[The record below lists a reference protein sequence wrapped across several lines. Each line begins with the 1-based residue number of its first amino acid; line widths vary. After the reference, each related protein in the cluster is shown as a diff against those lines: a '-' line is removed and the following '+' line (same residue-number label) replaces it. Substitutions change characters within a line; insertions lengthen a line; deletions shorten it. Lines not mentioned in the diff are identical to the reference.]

1 MAKSKTTSKE
11 DKKTTDEDLNFLD
24 ELITQQFEEI
34 QDFSKVDTKVNLWYD
49 SGIYSLNYAM
59 SKNLKAGIPA
69 GRIFGIDGL
78 SGTGKSLMVASVMK
92 DPKIEMILIIESE
105 GGGHSRELL
114 DFAGVDPKKV
124 KLLKCDTFTN
134 YRINKKNPNKIEEV
148 PDSKFPVEKNT
159 DEWLYKEGINRALKR
174 LVYTLE
180 MTGKKPNMLI
190 VLDSLG
196 NISTVREKQGIPEVG
211 AKGKDIAAFFRTF
224 DNAFEKTNISF
235 LFTNKVYTNIMDE
248 YNPIKESGGVNVIFN
263 PSVYVRLT
271 ALAGSDSDD
280 ISDSDL
286 KAEKEQRQTSLG
298 SSFKEVRA
306 KIIKSRFG
314 TENRNAWF
322 MIDNIIGPNKYSGLF
337 TLLRDFKV
345 ITGSKTYT
353 IPGWNNDKSFYK
365 KDFIKLVIQNEES
378 SIELFQKLLDEAEV
392 KIAQERKEFFLN
404 GGDASDIKDP
414 VVSDSDEDEEF
425 PESKEMLRAM
435 EADVE
440 G

>member
-1 MAKSKTTSKE
+1 MAKAKTATK
-11 DKKTTDEDLNFLD
+11 DKADDSDLSFLD
-24 ELITQQFEEI
+24 ELITQQFDEI
-34 QDFSKVDTKVNLWYD
+34 QDFSKVDTSVKLWYD

-92 DPKIEMILIIESE
+92 DPKIEMILIIETE

-114 DFAGVDPKKV
+114 DFAGVDAKKV

-134 YRINKKNPNKIEEV
+134 YRINKKNPNKIEEI

-211 AKGKDIAAFFRTF
+211 AKGKDIATFFRTF
-224 DNAFEKTNISF
+224 DNAFERTNISF

-271 ALAGSDSDD
+271 ALGGGDSDD
-280 ISDSDL
+280 VSETEL
-286 KAEKEQRQTSLG
+286 KAEKEQKQTSLG

-337 TLLRDFKV
+337 TLLRDFKIIV
-345 ITGSKTYT
+345 GSKTYT
-353 IPGWNNDKSFYK
+353 ISGWNNDKSFYK
-365 KDFIKLVIQNEES
+365 KDFIRLVIQNEEA
-378 SIELFQKLLDEAEV
+378 SIDLFQKLLDVAEI
-392 KIAQERKEFFLN
+392 KIAEERKEFFLS
-404 GGDASDIKDP
+404 GDSADIKET
-414 VVSDSDEDEEF
+414 VVDDDEDEEF
-425 PESKEMLRAM
+425 PESKEMMRAM